1 MKQMTYTPDQITKIV
16 LISMLF
22 KEEPGTYMNGMV
34 EWYLGDK
41 GQVLIS
47 FEQKQIVFTDFTG
60 STLEYFSVKGI
71 MEDFESGDYYTEK
84 D

>member
-1 MKQMTYTPDQITKIV
+1 MKQMTYTPDQVTKIT
-16 LISMLF
+16 LISILF
-22 KEEPGTYMNGMV
+22 KEEPSTYMNGMV

-47 FEQKQIVFTDFTG
+47 FEEKQIVFTDFTG

-71 MEDFESGDYYTEK
+71 MEGFESGDYYTEK

>member
-1 MKQMTYTPDQITKIV
+1 
-16 LISMLF
+16 
-22 KEEPGTYMNGMV
+22 
-34 EWYLGDK
+34 LGDK

-71 MEDFESGDYYTEK
+71 MEDFECGDYYTEK

>member
-1 MKQMTYTPDQITKIV
+1 MTYTPDQVTKIT
-16 LISMLF
+16 LISILF
-22 KEEPGTYMNGMV
+22 KEEPSTYMNGRV

-47 FEQKQIVFTDFTG
+47 FEEKQIVFTDFTG

-71 MEDFESGDYYTEK
+71 MEGFESGDYYTDK

>member
-1 MKQMTYTPDQITKIV
+1 MKDITFTYDQVTKIS
-16 LISMLF
+16 LISILF
-22 KEEPGTYMNGMV
+22 KEEPSTYMNGLV
-34 EWYLGDK
+34 SWYLGDK

-47 FEQKQIVFTDFTG
+47 FVEKQIMFTDFTG
-60 STLEYFSVKGI
+60 STLEYFSVRGI